1 MMPKARSELAGLTNP
16 PLPPCR
22 GPKLHEFKHAS
33 SPIKWMRRLDE
44 DRADNEGFIFQVEIE
59 SKEYALKVV
68 SEPQIALGTQE

>member
-1 MMPKARSELAGLTNP
+1 MSKARGEFAGLTNP

-33 SPIKWMRRLDE
+33 YPIKWLKRLDE
-44 DRADNEGFIFQVEIE
+44 DRTDNEGFVFQVEIK

-68 SEPQIALGTQE
+68 SKPRTTFERL